1 MISTQNIHHATTR
14 LISFDDKTF
23 FQVGTAAQVLD
34 FFNEPEMK
42 KIKIDYENALFADI
56 DDLKLVDIQEKFN
69 DMETKSSPSRLPVAM
84 IQEYKKSL
92 EKYDYFMNMFFNGQ
106 DVALKDVPKNLD
118 TSHCTKGGSNFK
130 F

>member
-1 MISTQNIHHATTR
+1 M
-14 LISFDDKTF
+14 
-23 FQVGTAAQVLD
+23 LD

-42 KIKIDYENALFADI
+42 KIKIDRENALFADI
-56 DDLKLVDIQEKFN
+56 DDLKLVDMQLKFN
-69 DMETKSSPSRLPVAM
+69 DMESNSKPSRLPVAL
-84 IQEYKKSL
+84 IQKYEKSL

>member
-1 MISTQNIHHATTR
+1 MYLQYFSCNNM
-14 LISFDDKTF
+14 ISFDNKTF

-42 KIKIDYENALFADI
+42 KIKIDYDNALFSDI
-56 DDLKLVDIQEKFN
+56 DDLKSIDIQEKFN
-69 DMETKSSPSRLPVAM
+69 DMESNSLPSGLPVAL
-84 IQEYKKSL
+84 IQEYEKSL

-106 DVALKDVPKNLD
+106 DVALKDLPKNLD

>member
-1 MISTQNIHHATTR
+1 
-14 LISFDDKTF
+14 
-23 FQVGTAAQVLD
+23 
-34 FFNEPEMK
+34 MK

-92 EKYDYFMNMFFNGQ
+92 EKHDYFMNMFFNGQ
-106 DVALKDVPKNLD
+106 DVALKDLSKNLD
-118 TSHCTKGGSNFK
+118 TSNCTKGGSNFK
-130 F
+130 FRLKVLLLNQTDQSFSLK